1 MKKYT
6 AILLAAL
13 MLLGALSGCAKK
25 NTTAAAETADAAGT
39 QTTATGTAATG
50 TAATTEDQGLLG
62 DILKKGVLTISL
74 SPDFAPMEFVDTSKQ
89 GQDQY
94 VGFDVTLAKYIADQL
109 GVTLQIEAMEFSA
122 CQAAVQMGRVDMSI
136 SGYSKTADREK
147 AFDFSDF
154 YYAGD
159 NESEQCIMVLK
170 DNLDKYSTAESFKG
184 AKVGAQLASLQYN
197 LLTEQLPDAEAVE
210 ISDLNT
216 AVLELINGKID
227 ALCVAKGNGEAFM
240 ANYDTL
246 ALSPWEFTVE
256 DEGNVVLLPKG
267 ETALQSKINEILT
280 QAYSQN
286 LYGQWYDDAKAASGL
301 STASEVTLPADSTT
315 TTPSTTTPSTTTPS
329 TTTPSTT
336 APSTTT
342 P

>member
-1 MKKYT
+1 MKKLISLMLIT
-6 AILLAAL
+6 MMALGLLA
-13 MLLGALSGCAKK
+13 GCAPAKTETSD
-25 NTTAAAETADAAGT
+25 TTTPDTSATTPGSTTPAPDTTTPAAA
-39 QTTATGTAATG
+39 
-50 TAATTEDQGLLG
+50 EDQGLLG
-62 DILKKGVLTISL
+62 DILSKGVLTISL
-74 SPDFAPMEFVDTSKQ
+74 SPDFAPMEFVDTSKKD
-89 GQDQY
+89 QDQY
-94 VGFDVTLAKYIADQL
+94 VGFDVTLAKYIAEQL

-136 SGYSKTADREK
+136 SGYSKTPDREL

-159 NESEQCIMVLK
+159 NEANQCIMVLK

-240 ANYDTL
+240 ANYDNL

-267 ETALQSKINEILT
+267 ETALQTKINEILK
-280 QAYSQN
+280 QAYDQG
-286 LYGQWYDDAKAASGL
+286 LYGPWYDDAKALSGL
-301 STASEVTLPADSTT
+301 DTSKEVSIEAPADSS
-315 TTPSTTTPSTTTPS
+315 STTTPATGTPTTPTTTPAPAP
-329 TTTPSTT
+329 TP
-336 APSTTT
+336 AP
-342 P
+342 

>member
-122 CQAAVQMGRVDMSI
+122 CQAAVQMGRVDMLYAAKVLAQTACELYEAPWLLAEARAEWQQKSA
-136 SGYSKTADREK
+136 SGYVCPIEP
-147 AFDFSDF
+147 
-154 YYAGD
+154 G
-159 NESEQCIMVLK
+159 V
-170 DNLDKYSTAESFKG
+170 
-184 AKVGAQLASLQYN
+184 V
-197 LLTEQLPDAEAVE
+197 P
-210 ISDLNT
+210 T
-216 AVLELINGKID
+216 AV
-227 ALCVAKGNGEAFM
+227 
-240 ANYDTL
+240 
-246 ALSPWEFTVE
+246 
-256 DEGNVVLLPKG
+256 
-267 ETALQSKINEILT
+267 
-280 QAYSQN
+280 QN
-286 LYGQWYDDAKAASGL
+286 RG
-301 STASEVTLPADSTT
+301 
-315 TTPSTTTPSTTTPS
+315 
-329 TTTPSTT
+329 
-336 APSTTT
+336 
-342 P
+342 

>member
-1 MKKYT
+1 MKKIITY
-6 AILLAAL
+6 LLIAMMMMGTLA
-13 MLLGALSGCAKK
+13 GC
-25 NTTAAAETADAAGT
+25 N
-39 QTTATGTAATG
+39 TATQGTDDNSG
-50 TAATTEDQGLLG
+50 TTTPDTTTPDTTTPDTTTPDTTEDQGLLG
-62 DILKKGVLTISL
+62 KILDKGVLTISL
-74 SPDFAPMEFVDTSKQ
+74 SPDFAPMEFVDTSKE

-109 GVTLQIEAMEFSA
+109 GVQLQIEAMEFSA

-136 SGYSKTADREK
+136 SGYSKTPEREL

-159 NESEQCIMVLK
+159 NESNQCIMVLK

-227 ALCVAKGNGEAFM
+227 ALCVAKGNGESFM
-240 ANYDTL
+240 ANYDNL

-267 ETALQSKINEILT
+267 ETALQAKVNEILA
-280 QAYSQN
+280 QAYAQG
-286 LYGQWYDDAKAASGL
+286 LYGPWYDDAKALSGL
-301 STASEVTLPADSTT
+301 DTSQEVSIEAPADDSAATTPATDT
-315 TTPSTTTPSTTTPS
+315 TTPTP
-329 TTTPSTT
+329 
-336 APSTTT
+336 AP
-342 P
+342 